1 MDEKLKYLKIIY
13 QIDGNE
19 DKLVIGLKNLNIFQK
34 WMTSL

>member
-13 QIDGNE
+13 EIDGNE